1 MTTNTMESEMRSKV
15 LPWMLKRSK
24 SYSPDSE
31 FKMEVTPNPR
41 RKFMSGPEKIP
52 ATAVEV

>member
-1 MTTNTMESEMRSKV
+1 MRSKV
-15 LPWMLKRSK
+15 LPWILKRSK

-41 RKFMSGPEKIP
+41 RKFMSGPENIP